1 MIELTRAERL
11 SVVKQNISYAAH
23 RIKDE
28 WPSPAVT
35 KTILADSIDQ
45 LIRAYQMWDET
56 DLDTAPKVA
65 RRRWF
70 NWGS

>member
-11 SVVKQNISYAAH
+11 SIIERNIYSVA
-23 RIKDE
+23 RRLNG
-28 WPSPAVT
+28 WPSPTVT